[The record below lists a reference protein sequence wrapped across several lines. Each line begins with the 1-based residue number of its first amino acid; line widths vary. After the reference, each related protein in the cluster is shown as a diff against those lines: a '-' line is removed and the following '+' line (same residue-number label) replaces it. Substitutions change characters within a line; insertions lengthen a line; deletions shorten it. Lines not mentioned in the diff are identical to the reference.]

1 MNGNPLVALPLR
13 MLTRPIDRCVHA
25 IWMLSSCCQGSI
37 PDFICPDR
45 RAYSLIALL
54 EPDSSSCRAFEREKV
69 RTISSEIFAQT
80 ASSDF
85 LSSQEIF
92 SLWGELR
99 SFIRMPALR
108 QRTGSPETPCRR
120 RFPRR
125 SHGDFKQ
132 ATRVT
137 IECLVAQFD
146 GKQLVCDRRRS
157 GRGLIFQG
165 MDGCLI
171 W

>member
-25 IWMLSSCCQGSI
+25 IWMLSSCCQARI

-54 EPDSSSCRAFEREKV
+54 KPDSSSCRAFEREKL

-85 LSSQEIF
+85 LDI
-92 SLWGELR
+92 LPGDIL
-99 SFIRMPALR
+99 ALGR
-108 QRTGSPETPCRR
+108 APQLHSNG
-120 RFPRR
+120 
-125 SHGDFKQ
+125 
-132 ATRVT
+132 AT
-137 IECLVAQFD
+137 AAANW
-146 GKQLVCDRRRS
+146 KS
-157 GRGLIFQG
+157 
-165 MDGCLI
+165 
-171 W
+171 